1 MKIYSLYIAEKLRN
15 QSLNLFLKYK
25 LNNRKQNRIV
35 RKISKRK
42 IRFYIT
48 DTEIFGILKLGDFDE
63 IALGF

>member
-25 LNNRKQNRIV
+25 LNNRKQNKIV
-35 RKISKRK
+35 RKISK